1 MTNADALDAAS
12 NFDRLP
18 EDAIVDTK
26 TALIILGGTQ
36 CEYTLRTKPP
46 ITRRQISQRRSRLP
60 RWRSSRADPGRN
72 STERRMKRD
81 RHALW
86 LAQRSRQ
93 QLPLWTFS
101 TPPT

>member
-46 ITRRQISQRRSRLP
+46 ITRRQISQRRFGFRVGDL
-60 RWRSSRADPGRN
+60 RALIRGEIQPN
-72 STERRMKRD
+72 
-81 RHALW
+81 A
-86 LAQRSRQ
+86 A
-93 QLPLWTFS
+93 
-101 TPPT
+101 